1 MRLVTIVARVGA
13 LAAVVAALSGCGG
26 AAVLQHDASVVGIKE
41 GDFSISA
48 PKVVSGGDTVLR
60 VRNAGPDDH
69 ELIVVRAGKG
79 PLPLRGDGL
88 TVDEEG
94 LSHSEAGAL
103 EPGNPGSVR
112 ELAVHLSPG
121 RYVLLCNMAGH
132 YLGGMHA
139 VLVVK

>member
-1 MRLVTIVARVGA
+1 MRLVTIVSRGAA
-13 LAAVVAALSGCGG
+13 LAAAGAALSGCGG
-26 AAVLQHDASVVGIKE
+26 AALLQHDAAVIGIKE
-41 GDFSISA
+41 RDFAISA
-48 PKVVSGGDTVLR
+48 PKVVSAGDTVLR
-60 VRNAGPDDH
+60 VRNTGPDDH
-69 ELIVVRAGKG
+69 ELIVVRVGQG

-94 LSHSEAGAL
+94 LERSEAGAL
-103 EPGNPGSVR
+103 EPGDPGSVR

-121 RYVLLCNMAGH
+121 RYMLLCNMSGH